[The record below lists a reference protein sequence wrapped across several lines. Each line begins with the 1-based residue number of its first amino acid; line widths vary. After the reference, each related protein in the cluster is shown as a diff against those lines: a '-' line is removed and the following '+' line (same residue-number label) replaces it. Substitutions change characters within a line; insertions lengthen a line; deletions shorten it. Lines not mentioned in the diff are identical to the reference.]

1 VVVVLHRTSSSNGA
15 KLVDTQELAVE
26 PPKIRDMA
34 HSLKED
40 NSRCTVRKS
49 RGLSVISFWAKQD
62 AEREI
67 IVICIT
73 QRTDKNTCKTR
84 LEVGNLSSMED
95 SKILQHQS
103 ILMGL
108 LNSLVE
114 LVLGPL
120 VLVATHLKSLA
131 TMESIADL
139 KVLLVTSCIL
149 NKILRT
155 SQQE

>member
-1 VVVVLHRTSSSNGA
+1 MVLDRTSSSNGA
-15 KLVDTQELAVE
+15 TLVDTQELAVE
-26 PPKIRDMA
+26 RLKIRDMA

-49 RGLSVISFWAKQD
+49 RDLSAITFSAQQGAK
-62 AEREI
+62 REI
-67 IVICIT
+67 IAICIT
-73 QRTDKNTCKTR
+73 QRTNKDMCKTQ

-139 KVLLVTSCIL
+139 KALLVTSCIL

>member
-1 VVVVLHRTSSSNGA
+1 MVLDRTSSSNGA

-26 PPKIRDMA
+26 PPKIRHGLD
-34 HSLKED
+34 SLKED

-49 RGLSVISFWAKQD
+49 RGLSAITFSVQGAK
-62 AEREI
+62 REI
-67 IVICIT
+67 IAICIT

-103 ILMGL
+103 IQMGL

-120 VLVATHLKSLA
+120 VLEATHLKSIA

-139 KVLLVTSCIL
+139 KALLVTSCIL